1 MITRKTLEQQVDMN
15 QINQEIEAVISAA
28 ISTPEKLLSFVHR
41 YISWNGYFGSGVAT
55 LAGKVGRSRSVFID
69 PNEPLK
75 AVADRSVLVASYIFD
90 AARDEFN
97 DKSTPWRDTHR
108 CLAQAFLKGS
118 HTYLAKHHDIHNQI
132 YTSPFWLK
140 GLNARVAQGYGAHS
154 PDEAMH
160 IFHAM
165 GYHLGS
171 ELLADKEFSL
181 IDAFLQKRF
190 PELITFLNEHAFLI
204 GDKEHNGYTWLH
216 THSGHGNAVE
226 ADHFAYAM
234 RGIDLAYHYLPK
246 SQEEEMT
253 YHLIEG
259 FRLFARDHQEFFT
272 RMLEDIEN
280 E

>member
-1 MITRKTLEQQVDMN
+1 MITRTILENQVDMI
-15 QINQEIEAVISAA
+15 QIDKEIEAVISAS
-28 ISTPEKLLSFVHR
+28 ISTHENLLSFVER

-69 PNEPLK
+69 PNESLA

-118 HTYLAKHHDIHNQI
+118 HTFFAQKHDISAHI

-140 GLNARVAQGYGAHS
+140 GLNTRVAQGYGAHS

-181 IDAFLQKRF
+181 IDDFLQKRF
-190 PELITFLNEHAFLI
+190 PELIIFLDKHSFLI

-234 RGIDLAYHYLPK
+234 RGIKLAYDYLPK
-246 SQEEEMT
+246 PQEEEMT

-259 FRLFARDHQEFFT
+259 FHLFVRDHQEFFT
-272 RMLEDIEN
+272 RMLEDIQN

>member
-1 MITRKTLEQQVDMN
+1 
-15 QINQEIEAVISAA
+15 
-28 ISTPEKLLSFVHR
+28 
-41 YISWNGYFGSGVAT
+41 
-55 LAGKVGRSRSVFID
+55 
-69 PNEPLK
+69 
-75 AVADRSVLVASYIFD
+75 
-90 AARDEFN
+90 
-97 DKSTPWRDTHR
+97 
-108 CLAQAFLKGS
+108 
-118 HTYLAKHHDIHNQI
+118 
-132 YTSPFWLK
+132 
-140 GLNARVAQGYGAHS
+140 
-154 PDEAMH
+154 MH

-171 ELLADKEFSL
+171 ELLADKEFP
-181 IDAFLQKRF
+181 IDDFLQKDF
-190 PELITFLNEHAFLI
+190 LIYSSPSQNERAFLI

-259 FRLFARDHQEFFT
+259 FSSLLVTTKNFFT